1 MLLNDSPHTFK
12 TLYGRVIT
20 VNASDGKREVIIVI
34 SITSPGSGYVLETT
48 TKPNRFSLHS
58 RERFPLTHRVPLLK
72 MTIEMK
78 KIGTVITMIINFLI
92 RGESFNTFNIYIYL
106 IEYIM

>member
-34 SITSPGSGYVLETT
+34 SITSPGSGYVHETT
-48 TKPNRFSLHS
+48 TNRFSLHS
-58 RERFPLTHRVPLLK
+58 WERFPLTHRVPLLK
-72 MTIEMK
+72 MALQRDDRNEENWDGHNDDNK
-78 KIGTVITMIINFLI
+78 F
-92 RGESFNTFNIYIYL
+92 FNKRRKF
-106 IEYIM
+106 

>member
-72 MTIEMK
+72 MALQRDDRNEENWDGHNDDNK
-78 KIGTVITMIINFLI
+78 F
-92 RGESFNTFNIYIYL
+92 FNKRRKF
-106 IEYIM
+106 